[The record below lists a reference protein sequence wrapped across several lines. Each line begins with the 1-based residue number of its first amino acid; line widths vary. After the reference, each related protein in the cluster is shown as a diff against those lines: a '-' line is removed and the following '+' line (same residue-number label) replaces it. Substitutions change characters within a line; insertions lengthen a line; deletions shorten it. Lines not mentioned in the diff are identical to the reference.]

1 MNRGNISAARL
12 PRAVARPR
20 RRIMVCQDCEKK
32 LSKVIVPDKWKDG
45 ARNVTGG
52 DDGGRATT
60 YRNSLLQ
67 VRGRTQRFTAGVR
80 GCKICKS
87 KVAQDA
93 HYCQECAHHHGICA
107 RCGKKVD
114 DLRFDRRGLH
124 QPKEKKQKRDDARDF
139 SDGGY
144 GTSEGFKKR
153 KTEEAAAA
161 ATDDAA
167 AAPEAAAAAA
177 AAPAV
182 DEAEERRRRD
192 AEKTASAMD
201 AVANAM
207 ARSQGRTIDDGGA
220 TKAREEYAKWSSATD
235 ASSGR
240 TYYYNAETRQ
250 TSWVWPPE

>member
-153 KTEEAAAA
+153 KTEE
-161 ATDDAA
+161 
-167 AAPEAAAAAA
+167 EAQ
-177 AAPAV
+177 
-182 DEAEERRRRD
+182 
-192 AEKTASAMD
+192 KH
-201 AVANAM
+201 
-207 ARSQGRTIDDGGA
+207 
-220 TKAREEYAKWSSATD
+220 
-235 ASSGR
+235 
-240 TYYYNAETRQ
+240 
-250 TSWVWPPE
+250 

>member
-1 MNRGNISAARL
+1 
-12 PRAVARPR
+12 
-20 RRIMVCQDCEKK
+20 MVCQDCEKK

-107 RCGKKVD
+107 RCGRRR
-114 DLRFDRRGLH
+114 RFARPPGACTSPRRRSRSGTT
-124 QPKEKKQKRDDARDF
+124 RAT

-153 KTEEAAAA
+153 KTEEALRG
-161 ATDDAA
+161 ATDGGGRGAA
-167 AAPEAAAAAA
+167 RR

-192 AEKTASAMD
+192 AEKTAPAMD

-240 TYYYNAETRQ
+240 TCARNAETRQ
-250 TSWVWPPE
+250 TSWVWPPGKCFSLTKAPWELRLANADDVS